1 MITIGYGD
9 ILPKTNIEIIFAM
22 VAMLISCGVYAYCFN
37 EVGNIFRVINKKKN
51 EIKENMSV
59 INK

>member
-9 ILPKTNIEIIFAM
+9 ILPKTNIEIGFSLIAM
-22 VAMLISCGVYAYCFN
+22 MSSCFVYAYCFN
-37 EVGNIFRVINKKKN
+37 EVGNIFRVLNKKKY
-51 EIKENMSV
+51 EIKENMSI